1 MKLLLISLSLSKTQ
15 PDRNFKHLIIAFHL
29 TCSWGVV
36 LCRAEAEG
44 SMKGIL
50 GFTED
55 DVVST
60 DFVGDCR

>member
-1 MKLLLISLSLSKTQ
+1 MPISGYVN
-15 PDRNFKHLIIAFHL
+15 DINFHDFNARNVFLG
-29 TCSWGVV
+29 CVV
-36 LCRAEAEG
+36 LFRAEAEG